1 MILNQQPYILEK
13 QPVIKDLKQLILT
26 ANMTYSLL
34 YIYLKAV

>member
-1 MILNQQPYILEK
+1 MILNLQPYILEK
-13 QPVIKDLKQLILT
+13 QLVIKDLKQLILT